1 MANAIILHRRRG
13 EIIEPGSQ
21 TFTGN
26 GMFVAPYSAVYTI
39 SMIGSKQKA
48 GNGGTGA
55 DGYYRRP
62 SGSIYAD
69 AWAGGGGGGGGGQL
83 ITPPQI
89 SGTMQ
94 LNKGDTIPITV
105 NTSMV
110 SFGSNA
116 SCAGGT
122 PAANGQSPVSS
133 NASPGGSGGAGEHLP
148 IISMPPG
155 WATSQSAVAGRTG
168 ASGRNG
174 GSAGSSMYGGSGGN
188 GGDLG
193 GGRGGDGGDMRNQTG
208 YSGSPGT
215 TGSPA
220 VTGSIT
226 VSWGGNG

>member
-21 TFTGN
+21 TFTAN
-26 GMFVAPYSAVYTI
+26 GVFVAPYSAVYTI

-55 DGYYRRP
+55 AGYYYRP

-94 LNKGDTIPITV
+94 LNKGDTIPITI

-110 SFGSNA
+110 SFGSNV

-122 PAANGQSPVSS
+122 PAANGVSPIS
-133 NASPGGSGGAGEHLP
+133 NNDAEGGSGGAGEYLP
-148 IISMPPG
+148 TISMPPG
-155 WATSQSAVAGRTG
+155 WSTLQNAVAGNT
-168 ASGRNG
+168 G
-174 GSAGSSMYGGSGGN
+174 GSGQNGDSSGSSMTGGIGGF
-188 GGDLG
+188 GGDNG
-193 GGRGGDGGDMRNQTG
+193 GGRGGRGGNMQNQAG
-208 YSGSPGT
+208 YPGSAGIPGFA
-215 TGSPA
+215 A

-226 VSWGGNG
+226 ISWGGNG